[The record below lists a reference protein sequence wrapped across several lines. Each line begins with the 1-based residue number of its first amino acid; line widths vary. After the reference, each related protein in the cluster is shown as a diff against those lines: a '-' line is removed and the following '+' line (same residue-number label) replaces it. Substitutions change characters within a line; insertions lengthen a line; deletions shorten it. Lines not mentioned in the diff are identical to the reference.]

1 MNYESS
7 IARFIILSALI
18 GFLAFI
24 CCYSYVV
31 WRNRQIAAVGKSRW
45 SHRLRALG
53 WVLLLLG
60 IFCVGFSMASR
71 EVIKAPGI
79 ITGEDLFTV
88 RTIEGFHASYRA
100 NEGPVRKNDK
110 LVSFDGPEF
119 QLALSKARAAVMQH
133 EAQLH
138 KTEAELLPR
147 DPELVRQLNRA
158 SQRVDQLEI
167 MLRQLLPN
175 SELSI
180 REGLTETT
188 KLKNELHKI
197 EGEYQAAQAVEQ
209 QALAT
214 LEIIR
219 RQLVRDEKLAD
230 RGAVPFLEYEERL
243 IQYRKAEAEKIK
255 AQATRIAIE
264 AQKKEIQQALQKWS
278 KLTDTTQI
286 PKEFAQIQQDLIQAR
301 AEEIAAKKALEADL
315 PRAQRL
321 HALAVVQAKREL
333 DGARETLTS
342 LEQSREIVAPF
353 NGRVIYKNPSQ
364 DTPKLRGPLLVLCGE
379 QGLVC
384 QVRLPEKQI
393 DALEV
398 GDRVALL
405 ASTEPNAAPFRFHA
419 TFKDQVKSSGIDPLI
434 TAIFQCFPPPEVV
447 AKLVDGEPLIVT
459 LDWKPPLWT
468 LWPFRWGVGLGI
480 VGLLFWFVSGVVA
493 IPVLSASS
501 VESSP
506 PPESTLPSVPRS
518 FSPNVPNPLQAEPLS
533 RESSE
538 SLPVFPSFAHLENE
552 FPSLAEVSDSKP
564 SVIESGAVV
573 SPRAEMDQDIEPPV
587 IEPVAPP
594 TLADMDSVAAR
605 ETLPEVDV
613 SETFEKPDYE
623 QIAWNLCQSIHAGS
637 VTPEQILQAERAL
650 FEGGAMATMYYRRIF
665 RNDPILLNSIHRLWM
680 NAETPETH
688 HLVLRLD
695 RLIASVGIVKPSG
708 VSS

>member
-31 WRNRQIAAVGKSRW
+31 WRNRQIAAVGKPRW
-45 SHRLRALG
+45 SHRLRAMG

-60 IFCVGFSMASR
+60 ISGVGFSMASR

-119 QLALSKARAAVMQH
+119 QLALSKARAAVMQY

-286 PKEFAQIQQDLIQAR
+286 PKEFTQIQQDLIQAR
-301 AEEIAAKKALEADL
+301 AEEITAKKALEADL

-321 HALAVVQAKREL
+321 HALKVVQAKREL
-333 DGARETLTS
+333 DGARETLSS
-342 LEQSREIVAPF
+342 LEQFREIVAPF
-353 NGRVIYKNPSQ
+353 NGYVIYKNPSQ
-364 DTPKLRGPLLVLCGE
+364 DTPKLRGPLLVLCRE

-384 QVRLPEKQI
+384 QIRLPQKQI

-398 GDRVALL
+398 GDPVVLL
-405 ASTEPNAAPFRFHA
+405 ASTEQPNAAPFRFHA
-419 TFKDQVKSSGIDPLI
+419 TFKDQVMLSGIDPLI

-447 AKLVDGEPLIVT
+447 AKLVDGEPLRVT

-493 IPVLSASS
+493 IAVQSASS

-506 PPESTLPSVPRS
+506 PPESTLSS
-518 FSPNVPNPLQAEPLS
+518 THQPLEAEPVLRKS
-533 RESSE
+533 TGA
-538 SLPVFPSFAHLENE
+538 LPVLPSFANLESPI
-552 FPSLAEVSDSKP
+552 PSCSEASEIRS
-564 SVIESGAVV
+564 
-573 SPRAEMDQDIEPPV
+573 PV
-587 IEPVAPP
+587 IEPVALP
-594 TLADMDSVAAR
+594 TLADMNSGAAR
-605 ETLPEVDV
+605 ETLPDVDV
-613 SETFEKPDYE
+613 SETFEKLDYE
-623 QIAWNLCQSIHAGS
+623 QIAWNLCQAIHAGS

-665 RNDPILLNSIHRLWM
+665 RNDPILLNSIHCLWM

-688 HLVLRLD
+688 HMVLRLD
-695 RLIASVGIVKPSG
+695 RLIASVGIVKPLG
-708 VSS
+708 VSN

>member
-1 MNYESS
+1 
-7 IARFIILSALI
+7 
-18 GFLAFI
+18 
-24 CCYSYVV
+24 
-31 WRNRQIAAVGKSRW
+31 
-45 SHRLRALG
+45 
-53 WVLLLLG
+53 
-60 IFCVGFSMASR
+60 
-71 EVIKAPGI
+71 
-79 ITGEDLFTV
+79 
-88 RTIEGFHASYRA
+88 
-100 NEGPVRKNDK
+100 
-110 LVSFDGPEF
+110 
-119 QLALSKARAAVMQH
+119 
-133 EAQLH
+133 
-138 KTEAELLPR
+138 TEAELLPR

-167 MLRQLLPN
+167 KLRQLLPN

-230 RGAVPFLEYEERL
+230 RGAVPLLEYEERL

-286 PKEFAQIQQDLIQAR
+286 PKEFTQIQQDLIQAR

-419 TFKDQVKSSGIDPLI
+419 TFKEQVKSSGIDPLI

-447 AKLVDGEPLIVT
+447 AKLVDGEPLKVT
-459 LDWKPPLWT
+459 LDWKPPLWS
-468 LWPFRWGVGLGI
+468 LWSFRWGLGLGI
-480 VGLLFWFVSGVVA
+480 LGLLCWFVSGVVA
-493 IPVLSASS
+493 IPVRSTRSL
-501 VESSP
+501 ESSP
-506 PPESTLPSVPRS
+506 PLESTLPSVPSS
-518 FSPNVPNPLQAEPLS
+518 FLPSVPNPLQAEPLS

-552 FPSLAEVSDSKP
+552 FPSLSEVSDIKP
-564 SVIESGAVV
+564 SLIEPVV
-573 SPRAEMDQDIEPPV
+573 VASPRAEMDQDIEPPV
-587 IEPVAPP
+587 IEPLAPP
-594 TLADMDSVAAR
+594 TLADMDSVASR

-650 FEGGAMATMYYRRIF
+650 FEGGAMATMYYRRVF

-680 NAETPETH
+680 YAETPETH
-688 HLVLRLD
+688 HMVLRLD

-708 VSS
+708 VSN